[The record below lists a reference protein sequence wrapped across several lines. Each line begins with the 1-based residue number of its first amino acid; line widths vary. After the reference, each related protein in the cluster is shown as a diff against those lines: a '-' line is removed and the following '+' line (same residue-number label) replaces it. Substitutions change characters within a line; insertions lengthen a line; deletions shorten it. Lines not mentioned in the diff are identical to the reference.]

1 MSDYKVKVIITEN
14 KLPSLDIESKIT
26 DFQCIF
32 TEVASRYYQDKYK
45 NSRDIETGNIGAT

>member
-45 NSRDIETGNIGAT
+45 NSRNIETGNIGAT